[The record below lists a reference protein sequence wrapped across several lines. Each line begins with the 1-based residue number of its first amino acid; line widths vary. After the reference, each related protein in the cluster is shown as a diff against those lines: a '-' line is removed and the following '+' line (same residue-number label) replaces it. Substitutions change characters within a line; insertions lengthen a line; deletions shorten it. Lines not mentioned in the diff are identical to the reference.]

1 VSPAPPGRPAGPRPG
16 ESGEDLACEHLR
28 RGGLR
33 ILARNYRCRAGEIDV
48 VAEERGTVVF
58 VEVKERRGESHGSAV
73 EAVTA
78 AKRRKVVRA
87 ARAYA
92 TTHGLSD
99 SPLRFDVVAIDW
111 GPEGPR
117 VRHDAGAFGED

>member
-1 VSPAPPGRPAGPRPG
+1 VSPSPSGRPQGPHRG
-16 ESGEDLACEHLR
+16 DSGEDLACAHLR
-28 RGGLR
+28 RHGLR
-33 ILARNYRCRAGEIDV
+33 ILARNFRCRAGEIDV
-48 VAEERGTVVF
+48 VAEDRGTVVF

-78 AKRRKVVRA
+78 AKRLKVVRA

-92 TTHGLSD
+92 AIHGLSD
-99 SPLRFDVVAIDW
+99 APLRFDVVAIDW

-117 VRHDAGAFGED
+117 VRHDAGAFGES